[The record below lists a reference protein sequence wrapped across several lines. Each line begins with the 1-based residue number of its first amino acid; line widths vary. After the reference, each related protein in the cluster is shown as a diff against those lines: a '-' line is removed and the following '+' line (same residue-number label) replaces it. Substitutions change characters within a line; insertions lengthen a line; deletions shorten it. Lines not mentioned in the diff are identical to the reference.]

1 MRNLFHFSDYNFA
14 GICAFLFFFLHLV
27 CSVCAMNYAFLC
39 RCCCFWLLLLYDS
52 ISPIAMYDCTKHA
65 FQLLLKKHIDLF
77 RKIAVSL
84 DSININPF
92 GFWLASRCRISSSLL
107 CCRLCRRR
115 LCQRSIFTRKN
126 AHYIHWNA
134 YTFHVSKQPNQLYLI
149 LCHMSK

>member
-92 GFWLASRCRISSSLL
+92 GFDLRLVVAFHRRCFVVVFVVVVFVSVLFSPGKMLIT
-107 CCRLCRRR
+107 
-115 LCQRSIFTRKN
+115 SIEMLTN
-126 AHYIHWNA
+126 
-134 YTFHVSKQPNQLYLI
+134 SK
-149 LCHMSK
+149 